1 MKTGRL
7 TTLVAAL
14 ASVSLPL
21 WMAGCSLLPSTRH
34 LPVPKAPENVQTVTP
49 DQLVARLND
58 NWNALHTLSVQ
69 CTIHLRVVKS
79 AQGLAKDYPTIPGFV
94 LMRKPEFLR
103 VLGQVPVIHTWMF
116 DMVSDGKDF
125 TLDIPP
131 EKIAY
136 KGADASKGKSP
147 NAMLNLRPEFF
158 FDAITVRGL
167 DSDELYSVTAD
178 TETVEDPTHKHLLIT
193 PEYVLSVMRPKSES
207 HELAP
212 VRVVTFNR
220 DDLLP
225 YQEDVYDDE
234 GNLATQIYYAAYADF
249 GGIKYPATIT
259 IKRPVEGIEITL
271 TTIKVSQNVT
281 LPDDQFQLKLAP
293 DTKIQNLE

>member
-1 MKTGRL
+1 MKSGRL
-7 TTLVAAL
+7 AAL

-34 LPVPKAPENVQTVTP
+34 LPLPKAPENVQTVTP

-58 NWNALHTLSVQ
+58 NWNALNTLNIQ
-69 CTIHLRVVKS
+69 CTIHLSVVKS
-79 AQGLAKDYPTIPGFV
+79 AQGVAKDYPTIPGFI

-116 DMVSDGKDF
+116 DMVSDGTNF

-158 FDAITVRGL
+158 FDAIAVRGL
-167 DSDELYSVTAD
+167 DSDELYSVIAD
-178 TETVEDPTHKHLLIT
+178 TETVEDPAHKHLLIT
-193 PEYVLSVMRPKSES
+193 PEYVLSVMRQKPGSR
-207 HELAP
+207 ELSP
-212 VRVVTFNR
+212 VRVITFKR

-225 YQEDVYDDE
+225 YQQDVYDDE
-234 GNLATQIYYAAYADF
+234 GNLVTEIYYAGYADF
-249 GGIKYPATIT
+249 GDVKYPATIT
-259 IKRPVEGIEITL
+259 IKRPIEGIDITL
-271 TTIKVSQNVT
+271 TTTKVSQNVT
-281 LPDDQFQLKLAP
+281 LPDDQFQLKLP
-293 DTKIQNLE
+293 PETKIQNLE

>member
-1 MKTGRL
+1 MKTCRL
-7 TTLVAAL
+7 AAL
-14 ASVSLPL
+14 ASISLPL
-21 WMAGCSLLPSTRH
+21 YMAGCSLLPSTRH
-34 LPVPKAPENVQTVTP
+34 LPLPKAPENVQTVTP

-58 NWNALHTLSVQ
+58 SWTALNTLSVQ
-69 CTIHLRVVKS
+69 CMIHLRVIKS
-79 AQGLAKDYPTIPGFV
+79 AQGLAKDYPTVPGFI
-94 LMRKPEFLR
+94 LMRKPESLR

-116 DMVSDGKDF
+116 DMVSDGRDF

-158 FDAITVRGL
+158 FDAIAVRGL

-178 TETVEDPTHKHLLIT
+178 TETVEDPAHKHLLIT
-193 PEYVLSVMRPKSES
+193 PEYVLSVMRQKAGS
-207 HELAP
+207 HELSP
-212 VRVVTFNR
+212 VRVITFKR

-225 YQEDVYDDE
+225 YQQDVYDE
-234 GNLATQIYYAAYADF
+234 QGNLATQVSYAGYADF
-249 GGIKYPATIT
+249 GGVKYPATVV

-271 TTIKVSQNVT
+271 TTTKVSENVT
-281 LPDDQFQLKLAP
+281 LPDDQFQLKLP
-293 DTKIQNLE
+293 PETKIQNLE